1 VDDGDVQ
8 LVQVMQALADA
19 LDYFEARVPVDA
31 GLGRRVVLFGRFV
44 PCLYTYISVSKD
56 LEYQELQTYIRRKKL
71 VEGSWSSAQCRSA
84 RESRVPKR
92 LS

>member
-31 GLGRRVVLFGRFV
+31 WLSRRVVLVGRIGS
-44 PCLYTYISVSKD
+44 CISVKTD
-56 LEYQELQTYIRRKKL
+56 GE
-71 VEGSWSSAQCRSA
+71 
-84 RESRVPKR
+84 
-92 LS
+92 